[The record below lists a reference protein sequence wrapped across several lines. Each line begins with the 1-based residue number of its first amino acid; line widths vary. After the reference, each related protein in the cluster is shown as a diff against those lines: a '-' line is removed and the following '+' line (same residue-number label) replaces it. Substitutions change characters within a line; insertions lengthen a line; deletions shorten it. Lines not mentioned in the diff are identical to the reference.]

1 MKKIILAVACLVSFA
16 LTATAQPKELPVD
29 SIVMKMK
36 ERSLINADQEK
47 QVIALFKQAGA
58 DRTANR
64 NSDKTAEEKKA
75 VNDQIS
81 RNTQEKL
88 KGILDNPKVF
98 DAWHK
103 IRNRKD

>member
-1 MKKIILAVACLVSFA
+1 MKKIILAAACLVAFT
-16 LTATAQPKELPVD
+16 LTSAAQPKELPVD

-36 ERSLINADQEK
+36 ERNLINADQEK
-47 QVIALFKQAGA
+47 QVLALFKQAGA
-58 DRTANR
+58 DRAANR

-75 VNDQIS
+75 VNEQIS

-88 KGILDNPKVF
+88 KGILDNPKAF
-98 DAWHK
+98 EAWHK